1 MPRRMFAAENTGST
15 ELLRRLE
22 KIMYI
27 GSVKFFKH
35 LIYTVVFAWL
45 AIATFLAVFFGIKYF
60 ILKNDI
66 SENAGVSNDGITVIE
81 PGNEAEIPEQIVI
94 PEGTNFEQLFLVML
108 AKGYTPEEMLAV
120 IETGDEDVFR
130 SYVEGYISANPDL
143 APADTET
150 VGGEAGIDSSAEYT
164 KLYPDLYVENKPAE
178 FKQDEGTIYLTF
190 DDGPSERTPEVLD
203 ILKTYG
209 IKATF
214 FVCGGTDEESQKY
227 MKRVVDEGHTIAI
240 HSISHDYGK
249 IYESVE
255 SYLDDFYETYT
266 CVYEATGV
274 KPEIFRFPGGSINNY
289 NRFTYMQIIA
299 EMTRRGFVYYD
310 WNVSGEDAV
319 KGADWTSIYN
329 NIMNYIPSDGTGRA
343 IVLLHDSKDKHH
355 TVNVLSDVIEEL
367 TDMGYKFDKL
377 DNSVKPTTFSYKD

>member
-1 MPRRMFAAENTGST
+1 
-15 ELLRRLE
+15 
-22 KIMYI
+22 MYF

-60 ILKNDI
+60 LLKND
-66 SENAGVSNDGITVIE
+66 SGDAGELPADGITVI
-81 PGNEAEIPEQIVI
+81 A
-94 PEGTNFEQLFLVML
+94 PEGETEISGQITIPDGTSFEQLFLVML

-120 IETGDEDVFR
+120 IETGDGDVFR

-143 APADTET
+143 VPADTET
-150 VGGEAGIDSSAEYT
+150 VGGEAGIDSSADYT
-164 KLYPDLYVENKPAE
+164 KLYPELYVENKPAE
-178 FKQDEGTIYLTF
+178 FRQDEGTIYLTF

-209 IKATF
+209 VKATF
-214 FVCGGTDEESQKY
+214 FVCGGTDEQSKEY
-227 MKRVVDEGHTIAI
+227 MQRVVDEGHTIAI

-255 SYLDDFYETYT
+255 SYLADFYETYM

-343 IVLLHDSKDKHH
+343 IVLLHDSKDKNH

-367 TDMGYKFDKL
+367 TAMGYKFDKL
-377 DNSVKPTTFSYKD
+377 DNSVKPTTFGYKD

>member
-1 MPRRMFAAENTGST
+1 MSRRKSAAEDMGNT
-15 ELLRRLE
+15 EFLRRLE

-60 ILKNDI
+60 ILKNDT
-66 SENAGVSNDGITVIE
+66 EANAGVSADGITVIE
-81 PGNEAEIPEQIVI
+81 PEDEAEIPEQIVI
-94 PEGTNFEQLFLVML
+94 PEDTSFEQLFLVML

-143 APADTET
+143 VPADTET

-209 IKATF
+209 VKATF

-255 SYLDDFYETYT
+255 SYLADFYETYT